1 LGEEEDFLERLTPGS
16 LTKGEELDVGE
27 LCQLPPALQRRVI
40 RKWLAQHEVSEPGFE
55 VVEKVRGLL
64 AGGAPARINLAR
76 DRHARRRVGK
86 IFLE

>member
-1 LGEEEDFLERLTPGS
+1 
-16 LTKGEELDVGE
+16 
-27 LCQLPPALQRRVI
+27 VI
-40 RKWLAQHEVSEPGFE
+40 RKWLALREVPEPGFE

-76 DRHARRRVGK
+76 DRHVRRRAGE